1 MLFRSADSPFRVS
14 VTGGTGRYL
23 GVGGQLTMLQ
33 EDDVRKAVVMKL
45 ELVR

>member
-1 MLFRSADSPFRVS
+1 VT

-23 GVGGQLTMLQ
+23 GVGGQFTLLR
-33 EDDVRKAVVMKL
+33 EDRHRKVTVMRL